1 MALEV
6 EYAPER
12 HPGRIVFL
20 VILILLV
27 AAVGWF
33 AYRWYWNGDS
43 LPIPLPIASADSSV
57 DESDVTATQVAQ
69 YTVPD
74 SNPRFITIP
83 SLNVGDTRI
92 YPVDLD
98 GNNLLKYATDIHD
111 AGWYKK
117 SGTPGNGGVILIDA
131 YNQGSNTTG
140 AFAKLG
146 TLQKDD
152 KITLQRGDGKIFTY
166 KVVENQS
173 MSLDQVNATGM
184 TTMGKAVTPGLE
196 GLNLM
201 TFDGK
206 WVPRLGT
213 FDKRIMLRAVI
224 DLTK

>member
-1 MALEV
+1 MALDI

-12 HPGRIVFL
+12 HPGRWVLLIIVI
-20 VILILLV
+20 ILIV
-27 AAVGWF
+27 VSGWF
-33 AYRWYWNGDS
+33 AFRWYWNGDA
-43 LPIPLPIASADSSV
+43 LPIPLAATADSSV
-57 DESDVTATQVAQ
+57 DESDVTTTQLAQ

-74 SNPRFITIP
+74 SNPRFISIP
-83 SLNVGDTRI
+83 SISVGDTRI

-98 GNNLLKYATDIHD
+98 GNNLLKFADNIHD

-117 SGTPGNGGVILIDA
+117 SGTPGNGGVILIDG
-131 YNQGSNTTG
+131 YNQGNVTTG
-140 AFAKLG
+140 AFAKLD

-152 KITLQRGDGKIFTY
+152 KIILQRGDGKLFTY

-173 MSLDQVNATGM
+173 MSLDEVNATGM
-184 TTMGKAVTPGLE
+184 TQMGKAVTSGLE